1 MDLSFQPIINC
12 ISWPWPT
19 AARRTRLAGA
29 QRFVYIVWL
38 RAEPIFPLD
47 SGNRIRSYNLLRGI
61 AREEAVTYV
70 GLRHDDGLVEQ
81 ISSQFASPAI
91 TIHQA
96 SEQKS
101 GLAFY
106 GRVLANLGSAYPYFM
121 KRYGNVEVRDEM
133 RKLVQSGA
141 CDVIV
146 CDSLESAV
154 DLDFDLSVPKVL
166 YHHAIETAL
175 WQQRYETATGVVR
188 RAYFNFETKRMAAYE
203 SAVCNRFDHIIATS
217 DKDRECLVQEYRVKT
232 PITAVPIGVDC
243 EYFKPA
249 KEDATAPKRLM
260 FSGSLDLLSNIDQL
274 LWFVSEV
281 YPLVRREHPD
291 VTLEI
296 VGPNPAIEI
305 ATLPKK
311 DASILVTGWVKDI
324 RPHLAQADIYI
335 VPLQVPGGNR
345 VKLYEA
351 MAMRRPV
358 ISTSYGAEGLN
369 LVPEQHL
376 LIADTVKQFAAAINT
391 LLSDPIRKANLAEAS
406 WRLVNQE
413 HDWSLMVSQTLQ
425 LLRSLSLDPART
437 GK

>member
-1 MDLSFQPIINC
+1 M
-12 ISWPWPT
+12 
-19 AARRTRLAGA
+19 
-29 QRFVYIVWL
+29 YIVWL

-47 SGNRIRSYNLLRGI
+47 SGNRIRSFNLLRGV

-70 GLRHDDGLVEQ
+70 GLRHDDGLVGQ

-91 TIHQA
+91 TVRQLI
-96 SEQKS
+96 EQRT
-101 GLAFY
+101 GYRFY
-106 GRVLANLGSAYPYFM
+106 ARLLANLGSAYPYYM
-121 KRYGNVEVRDEM
+121 KRYASLEIRDEV

-141 CDVIV
+141 CDLIV

-154 DLDFDLSVPKVL
+154 NLDFDLDVPKVL
-166 YHHAIETAL
+166 YHHAVETTL
-175 WQQRYETATGVVR
+175 WHQRYETASGVIR

-203 SAVCNRFDHIIATS
+203 SMTCNRFDHIIATS
-217 DKDRECLVQEYRVKT
+217 ENDRESLIKEHRVT
-232 PITAVPIGVDC
+232 SPITPVPVGVDSG
-243 EYFKPA
+243 YFKPP
-249 KEDATAPKRLM
+249 KEDMTVPRRLM

-291 VTLEI
+291 ASLEI
-296 VGPNPAIEI
+296 VGPNPAVEI
-305 ATLPKK
+305 ATLPRK
-311 DASILVTGWVKDI
+311 DQSIRVAGWVKDI

-335 VPLQVPGGNR
+335 VPLRVPGGNR

-358 ISTSYGAEGLN
+358 VSTSYGAEGLN

-376 LIADTVKQFAAAINT
+376 LVADTVKEFAAAVNS
-391 LLSDPIRKANLAEAS
+391 LLRDTGKKSRLAEAGY
-406 WRLVNQE
+406 RLVHQE
-413 HDWSLMVSQTLQ
+413 HDWSRMVAETLQ
-425 LLRSLSLDPART
+425 LLRSLSRRPAHA